1 MIGVHA
7 LVMET
12 LASSLTPS
20 YTGAHREKTAVY
32 EPGSRPSSPD
42 IRSTGALLLDVQSL
56 EP

>member
-12 LASSLTPS
+12 LVSSHTPS
-20 YTGAHREKTAVY
+20 YTGARREKTAVY
-32 EPGSRPSSPD
+32 EPGSRPSPD